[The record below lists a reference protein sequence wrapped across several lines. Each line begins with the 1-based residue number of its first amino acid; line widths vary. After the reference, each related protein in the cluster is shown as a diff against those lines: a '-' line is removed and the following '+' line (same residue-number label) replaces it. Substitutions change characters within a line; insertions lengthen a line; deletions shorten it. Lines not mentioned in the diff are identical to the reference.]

1 VTISAGS
8 LLAAAAVGI
17 AAVALAPLLTARRL
31 RRMDVPSTLRV
42 VE

>member
-1 VTISAGS
+1 VLLAIVAGAGS
-8 LLAAAAVGI
+8 MTV
-17 AAVALAPLLTARRL
+17 APLLTIRRL

>member
-1 VTISAGS
+1 LGVV
-8 LLAAAAVGI
+8 AVG
-17 AAVALAPLLTARRL
+17 LAPLLTARRV